1 MEVIDSHQ
9 HFWYYNPEAHG
20 WIDDSMSVI
29 RRDFLPG
36 HLEGVLKEN
45 QIDGTIAVQVDQ
57 TISET
62 NFLLD
67 LAEENDFILGVV
79 GWVDLK
85 SKDLEHQLQALEHH
99 PKLVGFRHI
108 VQAEADPVFVL
119 HSQFRR
125 GLEMIFERGYTY
137 DLLIYPHQL
146 PAALELLEHF
156 PTAPIVIDHLAKPY
170 IKAGYHKAWSLLMRE
185 IGAFPGVR
193 CKWSG
198 MITEAN
204 WDSWTADDLR
214 PYLDTTAEVFGPQRL
229 MYGSDWPVLNVAGTY
244 ERVLAVIRDY
254 ISGWDEKDQADV
266 MGGNARRFYL
276 NRDVN

>member
-119 HSQFRR
+119 HPEFRR

-146 PAALELLEHF
+146 PTALELLEHF